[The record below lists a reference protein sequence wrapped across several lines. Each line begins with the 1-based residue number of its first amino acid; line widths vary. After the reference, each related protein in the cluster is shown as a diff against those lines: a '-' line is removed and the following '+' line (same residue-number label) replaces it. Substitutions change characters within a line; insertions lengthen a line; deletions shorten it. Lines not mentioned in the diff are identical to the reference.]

1 MESDDIL
8 RAAIDAQIERANSRD
23 LPNGERSMRRAVEVF
38 NALEGASLTEA
49 QGWRFMAV
57 LKLARA
63 TAGGFNLDDYVDG
76 ASYVALAG
84 EAAGGDHEA

>member
-1 MESDDIL
+1 MTSQEIL
-8 RAAIDAQIERANSRD
+8 TAASKAQADRAASRD
-23 LPNGERSMRRAVEVF
+23 LPDGERSMRRAVEAF
-38 NALEGASLTEA
+38 NALEGTSLTEA

-84 EAAGGDHEA
+84 EAAGNDHES